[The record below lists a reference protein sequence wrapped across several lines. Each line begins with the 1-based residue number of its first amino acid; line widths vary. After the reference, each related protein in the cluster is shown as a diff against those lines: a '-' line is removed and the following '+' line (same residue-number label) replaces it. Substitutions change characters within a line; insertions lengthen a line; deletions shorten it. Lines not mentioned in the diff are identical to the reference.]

1 MRKDNDARNHHA
13 AFEIAMR
20 EHEDPEATIY
30 KSACI
35 RSYFL
40 KMLQWGHPSACGV
53 ARRNEGLPPERGAA
67 ARMQGCQRHA
77 GSPVGALGRSRHAR
91 LPFVRKRPFETIDIF
106 SNHW

>member
-1 MRKDNDARNHHA
+1 MSAFAKAVAHEETDAQEGPCAIKLRAVRKDNDARNHHA
-13 AFEIAMR
+13 VFEITMR

-53 ARRNEGLPPERGAA
+53 TRRNEELPLE
-67 ARMQGCQRHA
+67 
-77 GSPVGALGRSRHAR
+77 
-91 LPFVRKRPFETIDIF
+91 
-106 SNHW
+106 